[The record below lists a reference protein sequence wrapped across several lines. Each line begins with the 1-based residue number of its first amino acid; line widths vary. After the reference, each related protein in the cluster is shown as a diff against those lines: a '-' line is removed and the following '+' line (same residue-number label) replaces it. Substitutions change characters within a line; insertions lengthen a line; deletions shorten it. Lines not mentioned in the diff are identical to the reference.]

1 MVVGDPRIPG
11 QFGVPKNQHITTD
24 DNDDDDMW
32 MRMMMITRMMM
43 VTMIC
48 GYAFLAP
55 QASSSLLG

>member
-1 MVVGDPRIPG
+1 MVLGDPRILG
-11 QFGVPKNQHITTD
+11 QFGFPKNQHITTD
-24 DNDDDDMW
+24 DNDDDDME
-32 MRMMMITRMMM
+32 MRMMLMRMMM